1 MLRNTC
7 WLAKVLPSMNKWK
20 YKSCLGWGHRSS
32 ALKRSSTHKN
42 HKCSQNTVLYMKNTF
57 TVFMIIAVN
66 IIKQLIFVTEMQFVL
81 WKVETQFLNIIY
93 VKYKLLWVKH
103 VTDQQTVFSLTHLK
117 MSTRE
122 TGKVSFQNND
132 PFPVNLGF
140 AWKWIN
146 QQDAAIS
153 QVYYLSF
160 KYSSTCF
167 GHPHAHHQELNNRS
181 SSLWFY
187 RWSVVVAVLLV
198 MVGPA
203 GPTMTNS
210 TAATTLQR

>member
-1 MLRNTC
+1 
-7 WLAKVLPSMNKWK
+7 
-20 YKSCLGWGHRSS
+20 
-32 ALKRSSTHKN
+32 
-42 HKCSQNTVLYMKNTF
+42 MKNTF

-140 AWKWIN
+140 AW
-146 QQDAAIS
+146 
-153 QVYYLSF
+153 
-160 KYSSTCF
+160 
-167 GHPHAHHQELNNRS
+167 
-181 SSLWFY
+181 
-187 RWSVVVAVLLV
+187 
-198 MVGPA
+198 
-203 GPTMTNS
+203 
-210 TAATTLQR
+210 